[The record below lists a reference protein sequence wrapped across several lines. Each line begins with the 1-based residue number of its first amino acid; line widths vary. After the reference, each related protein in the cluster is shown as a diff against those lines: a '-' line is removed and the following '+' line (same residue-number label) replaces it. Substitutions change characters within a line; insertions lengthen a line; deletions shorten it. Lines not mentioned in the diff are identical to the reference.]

1 MAEQLAAVA
10 GPALAP
16 WVAAALVALLPA
28 VLAAADD
35 LTRSQLRA
43 AALEAVRAVVRAA
56 GGLALLPPELAASV
70 ATHMAAAVL
79 DKSAHVQ
86 VCQILPLPFSRYR
99 FKFQSNLVWDSIKSI
114 SNFCFQF

>member
-86 VCQILPLPFSRYR
+86 VNVRFCRYR
-99 FKFQSNLVWDSIKSI
+99 FPATDL
-114 SNFCFQF
+114 NFKATWFGIQ